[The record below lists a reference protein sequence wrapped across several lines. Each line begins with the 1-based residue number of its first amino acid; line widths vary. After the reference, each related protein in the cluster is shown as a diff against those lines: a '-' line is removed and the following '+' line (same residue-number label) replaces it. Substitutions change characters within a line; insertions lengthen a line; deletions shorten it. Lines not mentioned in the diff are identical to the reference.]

1 MDDYCAPDGDCPPDQ
16 TLARRWWL
24 DGVGNWSR
32 ALARDPDGANQLDAR
47 GTTSFNEYTQAAGA
61 TLTYDLSG
69 NLTADGEHQ
78 YVWDGLNR
86 LVRVKDMQGATIVT
100 YLYDADGRRVR
111 KDLAGGSAGDIDYA
125 LDGWQ
130 VVEQYENGAST
141 PKRQFIYGAFINEPV
156 VMQVDTN
163 ADGNCTDA
171 RYYCHQNT
179 IYSVYALTDENGDI
193 VERYDYDPY
202 GKHILIAGATRTEN
216 GTSTIGNPFTFTA
229 HAFDDETGLVYMR
242 MRYYNAAQ
250 GRFIG
255 RDSFDI

>member
-1 MDDYCAPDGDCPPDQ
+1 MDICCCLRCLGRPLRWAHRDTGQVGSPIVVGFESEYGAPGNKLMQRVLHDTPASQLYRYDAASRLITYVRGDNTMDDYCAPDGDCPPDQ
-16 TLARRWWL
+16 TVARRWWL

-61 TLTYDLSG
+61 TLTYDDNG

-100 YLYDADGRRVR
+100 YLYDADGRRMR

-130 VVEQYENGAST
+130 VVEQYEDGALDAETAIHLRRVHQRAGRHASRYQRR
-141 PKRQFIYGAFINEPV
+141 RQLHRR
-156 VMQVDTN
+156 QVLLPPEHD
-163 ADGNCTDA
+163 
-171 RYYCHQNT
+171 
-179 IYSVYALTDENGDI
+179 L
-193 VERYDYDPY
+193 
-202 GKHILIAGATRTEN
+202 
-216 GTSTIGNPFTFTA
+216 
-229 HAFDDETGLVYMR
+229 
-242 MRYYNAAQ
+242 
-250 GRFIG
+250 
-255 RDSFDI
+255 